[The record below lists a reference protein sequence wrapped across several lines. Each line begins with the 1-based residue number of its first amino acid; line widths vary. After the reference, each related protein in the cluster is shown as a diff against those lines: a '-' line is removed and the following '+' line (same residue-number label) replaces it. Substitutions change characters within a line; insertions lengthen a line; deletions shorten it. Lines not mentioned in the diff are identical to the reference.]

1 MSYIPRQ
8 HLAQFVLLQI
18 LQIFECMLVMVAAV
32 VRWDGRAERWRGSLP
47 SSTIL
52 LPPASPTFAPKC
64 GCFSLLPSFWF
75 TAPPKA
81 PTLYDMSLV
90 QNHFV
95 ISLYFRASHAQLLL
109 LSVTDILKLLLF
121 LFHILFAFFEC
132 IYFSDEIIFF
142 RFVELRRSVFKVVNL
157 GAAGFRCC
165 WFPHE
170 RCKERPL
177 KWFSQLGA
185 DIDRTGGLP
194 STNTVFILVCELQIC
209 NISYFQGMVEPLTA
223 WHASMPVAVD

>member
-1 MSYIPRQ
+1 MSYISRQ
-8 HLAQFVLLQI
+8 HLAQFLLLQI

-32 VRWDGRAERWRGSLP
+32 VRWDGRAERWRRSLP

-64 GCFSLLPSFWF
+64 GCFSLYPSFWWN
-75 TAPPKA
+75 
-81 PTLYDMSLV
+81 DSL
-90 QNHFV
+90 HLPRLPLWMTCLWCK
-95 ISLYFRASHAQLLL
+95 II
-109 LSVTDILKLLLF
+109 LSF
-121 LFHILFAFFEC
+121 LFISERHMHNRCYYPSQKFWSCSLFTFCLPFLEC
-132 IYFSDEIIFF
+132 FYFSDEIIFF

-157 GAAGFRCC
+157 GSAGFRCC

-209 NISYFQGMVEPLTA
+209 NSQIFPRDGWTSYSLT
-223 WHASMPVAVD
+223 VAVD